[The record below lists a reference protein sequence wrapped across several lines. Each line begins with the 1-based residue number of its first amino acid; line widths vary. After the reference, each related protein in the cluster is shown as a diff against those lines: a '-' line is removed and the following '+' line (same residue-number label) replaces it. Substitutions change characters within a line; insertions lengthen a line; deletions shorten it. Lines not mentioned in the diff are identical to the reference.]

1 MAGGSWHVLFLSPL
15 VVRLAAQAYYQRNA
29 SINTARSFYEKQQAP
44 KKLAY
49 GNQVAK

>member
-44 KKLAY
+44 KQLAY